1 VRLRIVEVRDE
12 GQPFGARRHVPRVVE
27 VHQHGIDIARG
38 HLRPHVRDDDA
49 VRASKPAVRSSSR
62 SAAITSGWS
71 SATRTVGWAMPGRPS
86 IAVPGGG
93 GAARWRI
100 SPKIGDHPAMWPSV
114 AAARACPDVGRTVP
128 AAHAARQPFAPATV
142 QASVTRDSSAHE
154 SDLLVV
160 ARARGGDT
168 EAFRILVERHSRYLF
183 AVAHRLVG
191 NVEDAQDVVQ
201 DTWLKAHRQ
210 LAGFESRADVRTWLT
225 RVAVNCAID
234 HIRGRRYRELAHDP
248 ADLQQ
253 GPLSERA
260 VVETPTAD
268 RLLFGVEMQE
278 RLASALTSLTA
289 LERAA
294 FMLRHV
300 EGLSIDEIGN
310 ALDLRTSATKHC
322 IFRAVR
328 KVRVALASFA
338 GA

>member
-1 VRLRIVEVRDE
+1 
-12 GQPFGARRHVPRVVE
+12 
-27 VHQHGIDIARG
+27 
-38 HLRPHVRDDDA
+38 
-49 VRASKPAVRSSSR
+49 
-62 SAAITSGWS
+62 
-71 SATRTVGWAMPGRPS
+71 M
-86 IAVPGGG
+86 
-93 GAARWRI
+93 
-100 SPKIGDHPAMWPSV
+100 
-114 AAARACPDVGRTVP
+114 
-128 AAHAARQPFAPATV
+128 
-142 QASVTRDSSAHE
+142 HE

-168 EAFRILVERHSRYLF
+168 EAFRVLVERHSRYLF

-201 DTWLKAHRQ
+201 ETWLKAHRQ
-210 LAGFESRADVRTWLT
+210 LVSFESRADVRTWLT
-225 RVAVNCAID
+225 RVTVNCAID

-248 ADLQQ
+248 VDMQQ

-260 VVETPTAD
+260 VVAAPAAD
-268 RLLFGVEMQE
+268 RLLFGVEMQQ

-300 EGLSIDEIGN
+300 EGLSIDEIGT

-328 KVRVALASFA
+328 KMRVALASFA
-338 GA
+338 EA